1 MAMSC
6 ISAST
11 FDSSVIPAKAGI
23 RLSASGKA
31 GKDSEMSDTV
41 SIELNDAVRELLE
54 AEARSRNI
62 TLSSLLS
69 EIFNGAA
76 RQIRRKRIREQSE
89 AVGRYVAS
97 HPEAREFY
105 EFWGRPDWEFLG
117 EPPDVAFAV

>member
-1 MAMSC
+1 
-6 ISAST
+6 
-11 FDSSVIPAKAGI
+11 
-23 RLSASGKA
+23 
-31 GKDSEMSDTV
+31 MSDTV
-41 SIELNDAVRELLE
+41 SIEPNDAVRELLE

-89 AVGRYVAS
+89 AAGRYVAS

-105 EFWGRPDWEFLG
+105 EFRGRPDWEFLG
-117 EPPDVAFAV
+117 EPLTLRSQSNE